1 MSKSNF
7 NWIIFL
13 TLIPNLIFMAL
24 SYRYDFFRPLIN
36 IDYFFVC
43 ALYLFSPWFFLLYFI
58 IFFIEAFLI
67 INQIYPIYYIS
78 ELFVLAGDASSLP
91 FFVILKI
98 ALFIAFFI
106 LFTASFI
113 FFRKKIKLS
122 YIEKKSYSF
131 VLVIF
136 FLFLVFFCQISMDNF
151 FINSQVGVFLKKR
164 NNYVLN
170 QQSYD
175 IGFNSPIY
183 SQIINDY
190 KNEEKILLIVNE
202 SYGYFKDKKIN
213 HDIIKSIVKQQKNFK
228 LFKYGYFPYKGV
240 TIGGEFR
247 ELCDKNS
254 RGVDFDSLQNA
265 YSDCIP
271 LKMKKSGFTT
281 VAVHGG
287 DEDFYKRK
295 LWYPKVGFSEIYFDK
310 KFPDLKNCKAFNG
323 KCDSD
328 LMSFIASKFTGDSKK
343 FIYWLTISTHEP
355 YDEKIVDSQRIN
367 CSVYNLA
374 DTSLVCKNIKLQ
386 AQFFDQ
392 LSVLVENPAFRGV
405 HVYIVGD
412 HPPPIWDQREK
423 EKYLEQS
430 VSWVSFKIK

>member
-7 NWIIFL
+7 SWMLFFIF
-13 TLIPNLIFMAL
+13 IPNLIFMAL

-43 ALYLFSPWFFLLYFI
+43 ALYLVSPWFFLLYFI
-58 IFFIEAFLI
+58 VFFIEIFLI

-78 ELFVLAGDASSLP
+78 ELLSLADDASSLP

-98 ALFIAFFI
+98 AFFITFLI

-113 FFRKKIKLS
+113 FFRRKLKLS
-122 YIEKKSYSF
+122 CIEKKSYSF
-131 VLVIF
+131 VLVMC
-136 FLFLVFFCQISMDNF
+136 FLFLVFFCKISMDNF
-151 FINSQVGVFLKKR
+151 FINSQFSIFLKKQ
-164 NNYVLN
+164 NNYLLN
-170 QQSYD
+170 QKSYD
-175 IGFNSPIY
+175 IGFNSPIHM
-183 SQIINDY
+183 QIVNDY
-190 KNEEKILLIVNE
+190 NNEEKILLILNE

-213 HDIIKSIVKQQKNFK
+213 DDIIKSILNQKNMFK
-228 LFKYGYFPYKGV
+228 LFKYGNFPYKGV

-254 RGVDFDSLQNA
+254 RGVDLDSLKNA

-271 LKMKKSGFTT
+271 LKMKNSGFTT

-295 LWYPKVGFSEIYFDK
+295 QWYPKAGFSEIYFDK
-310 KFPDLKNCKAFNG
+310 QFPYLKNCKAFNG

-328 LMSFIASKFTGDSKK
+328 LMNFIATKFKGDSKK
-343 FIYWLTISTHEP
+343 FIYWLTINTHEP
-355 YDEKIVDSQRIN
+355 YDEEIISNQRIN
-367 CSVYNLA
+367 CHKYNLA
-374 DTSLVCKNIKLQ
+374 DDSLVCKNIKLQ
-386 AQFFDQ
+386 AQFFDK
-392 LSVLVENPAFRGV
+392 LSELIENPELKGV

-412 HPPPIWDQREK
+412 HPPPIWNQK
-423 EKYLEQS
+423 EKAQYFEPS
-430 VSWVSFKIK
+430 VSWLSFKIN